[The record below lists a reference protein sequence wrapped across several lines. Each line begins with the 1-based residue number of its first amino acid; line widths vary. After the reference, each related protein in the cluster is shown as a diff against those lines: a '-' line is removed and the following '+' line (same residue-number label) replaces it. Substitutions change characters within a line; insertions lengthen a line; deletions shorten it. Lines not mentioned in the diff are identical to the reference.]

1 MTLNSSGCTSAAALN
16 AVVNTVPGAP
26 SAPVVGSITQPTCT
40 TPTGSVALS
49 GLPSGA
55 WTINP
60 GAIAGSGT
68 STTISNLN
76 PGTYNFTVTLNSSG
90 CSSPAALNAV
100 VNIVPATQ
108 PLFTQISQICFGESF
123 SLPTTSN
130 NGLIGV
136 WSPVENF
143 NTTTNYIFTPNAN
156 QCAASATM
164 TVTVLSAS
172 TPTFSNP
179 GPLCSGDPLILPST
193 SNEGIL
199 GSWSPAIDNTTTT
212 TYTFTPNTGQC
223 ATTSTLTVLVYAIPS
238 AAFSPNIN
246 QGCAPLTVNF
256 TNMSPGSS
264 QCTWNLGNGNVIQ
277 NSSSL
282 SYTFQQAGCY
292 DISLTVTTQEGCSGT
307 TTATD
312 LICVSD
318 IPVADFNVSTY
329 FIDEF
334 NTFVNFENTSIG
346 ATNYIWYFGDNS
358 TISTSENTSHNY
370 MGNNVGE
377 YLVTL
382 VASSPQG
389 CIDTAYATIYF
400 QDQLVYYIPN
410 AFTPDEDEYN
420 QTFQPVF
427 TSGFDPDHFEF
438 FIYNRWGELIF
449 ESQNPNYGWNGSI
462 DNDTALPLCPDGVYT
477 WKVIFRL
484 NNNDDRK
491 TAVGHVNLIR

>member
-1 MTLNSSGCTSAAALN
+1 
-16 AVVNTVPGAP
+16 
-26 SAPVVGSITQPTCT
+26 
-40 TPTGSVALS
+40 
-49 GLPSGA
+49 
-55 WTINP
+55 
-60 GAIAGSGT
+60 
-68 STTISNLN
+68 
-76 PGTYNFTVTLNSSG
+76 
-90 CSSPAALNAV
+90 
-100 VNIVPATQ
+100 
-108 PLFTQISQICFGESF
+108 
-123 SLPTTSN
+123 
-130 NGLIGV
+130 
-136 WSPVENF
+136 
-143 NTTTNYIFTPNAN
+143 
-156 QCAASATM
+156 
-164 TVTVLSAS
+164 
-172 TPTFSNP
+172 
-179 GPLCSGDPLILPST
+179 
-193 SNEGIL
+193 
-199 GSWSPAIDNTTTT
+199 
-212 TYTFTPNTGQC
+212 
-223 ATTSTLTVLVYAIPS
+223 
-238 AAFSPNIN
+238 
-246 QGCAPLTVNF
+246 
-256 TNMSPGSS
+256 MSPGSS